1 MWFQLYNPVFN
12 LQNTHFLF
20 KKYLEGYLSPQ
31 NTYFLLKNIWR
42 DISPFKSLFF
52 RRVYIQMFGGISLSL
67 NLSLY
72 GGCTSNLDVFR
83 CRFCPFGVG
92 PRMLILKY
100 IVHLLRM
107 SSFQQIKTTND
118 IFLVFH

>member
-1 MWFQLYNPVFN
+1 MCGFN
-12 LQNTHFLF
+12 SIILCSISKTHI
-20 KKYLEGYLSPQ
+20 
-31 NTYFLLKNIWR
+31 FLLKNIWRDISPPKTHIFFSKNIWR

-52 RRVYIQMFGGISLSL
+52 YGGCTSKCLEGY
-67 NLSLY
+67 LSLY
-72 GGCTSNLDVFR
+72 GGCTSNLVVFR